1 MNPRRKARH
10 ATCVVAT
17 LCLVGPVA
25 ACGTREPPPDLDAPA
40 TLRESMILGVDATD
54 PYFLTRFR
62 KCVQWKSQQI
72 CKREP
77 YGEDNG
83 GYE

>member
-1 MNPRRKARH
+1 MNPRKGTWLTAS
-10 ATCVVAT
+10 VVAT
-17 LCLVGPVA
+17 LSLVGFLA
-25 ACGTREPPPDLDAPA
+25 ACGTREPPPDLNAPA

-54 PYFLTRFR
+54 TYFLTRFR

-83 GYE
+83 GYV